1 MFPVVLGTLRL
12 LKGRRE
18 PADPSVKKY
27 FTAAIEGAERAA
39 NLTSRLLA
47 FSRQQ
52 PLAPEVLDANKL
64 IAGMGEILRR
74 TIPESI
80 HIETVLAGG
89 LWRCFADTPGL
100 ENAVINLA
108 VNARDAMP

>member
-27 FTAAIEGAERAA
+27 FTAAIEGANRAA
-39 NLTSRLLA
+39 SLTSRLLA

-52 PLAPEVLDANKL
+52 PLAPEVLDANQL
-64 IAGMGEILRR
+64 VAGMSELLQRTLGEAIK
-74 TIPESI
+74 
-80 HIETVLAGG
+80 IETVLAVG
-89 LWRCFADTPGL
+89 LWKTLVDAAQT
-100 ENAVINLA
+100 ENAHLHLA
-108 VNARDAMP
+108 VNARDAM